1 MTRLLRGTVR
11 RVPESTGE
19 APRDA
24 SPDPEETTNGPTGA
38 TDGKEI
44 RDPGATA
51 SGTIPETA
59 ATETAAPETA
69 APETA
74 APADGPA
81 AETPAPEDSGT
92 AAPADGDSGP
102 GTGTG
107 DAQDDDGTGTGRF
120 TPRLRRI
127 ALVATVVALLLGGSA
142 FFYGAH
148 QLRSTPSARN
158 HALTDTAA
166 TTRVGG
172 DVGEGLAR
180 VFSYAPAQPDAAE
193 RSAGT
198 VLGGRAARQYA
209 DLFAQVRAGLV
220 EQRITLTTQAVRTG
234 VIELKGNTARLLV
247 FLDQTSRRGG
257 APATSAA
264 AQLTVTAEFR
274 DDRWLI
280 VDIKAR

>member
-1 MTRLLRGTVR
+1 M
-11 RVPESTGE
+11 
-19 APRDA
+19 
-24 SPDPEETTNGPTGA
+24 
-38 TDGKEI
+38 
-44 RDPGATA
+44 
-51 SGTIPETA
+51 PETA